1 MKREELVHRVSSILA
16 DSFLSVEDDELRNHA
31 LAEKIVRTVIEPIV
45 REREKALIYL
55 FNSDPGPIDN

>member
-1 MKREELVHRVSSILA
+1 MKREELVQRVASILG
-16 DSFLSVEDDELRNHA
+16 DSFLSVKDPELKNHA

-55 FNSDPGPIDN
+55 FNSEPNPRDN